1 MLRILIHII
10 AVALTILLLP
20 SIIPGIIVSDPT
32 TAFIV
37 AVFWGVI
44 TLLIRPILMLL
55 TLPINLIT
63 LGLFSF
69 VVNAGL
75 LLLVASL
82 IDGFEVSGFIAALL
96 GAAALSAVSWL
107 VHRFV

>member
-1 MLRILIHII
+1 MLRIILHII
-10 AVALTILLLP
+10 VTAGVILLLP
-20 SIIPGIIVSDPT
+20 RFIPNIFVDDWT
-32 TAFIV
+32 TALIV
-37 AVFWGVI
+37 ALAWGVV

-63 LGLFSF
+63 LGAFSF

-75 LLLVASL
+75 LFLVATL
-82 IDGFEVSGFIAALL
+82 IDGFEVRGLIATFIASV
-96 GAAALSAVSWL
+96 ALSVAGWI

>member
-1 MLRILIHII
+1 MLRIIFHIV

-20 SIIPGIIVSDPT
+20 SIIPGIVVSDPT
-32 TAFIV
+32 TALIV
-37 AVFWGVI
+37 AVLWGVV

-82 IDGFEVSGFIAALL
+82 IEGFEVGGFVAAFL
-96 GAAALSAVSWL
+96 GAAVLSAVSWL
-107 VHRFV
+107 IHRFV